1 MANYYQDNGNA
12 WASKTFNGYGE
23 WHGNYQGEYDKYF
36 NGDGT
41 LKSGYTQ
48 REIGSN
54 SNIGEVATY
63 GQQTEDDDD
72 GESQSWNYG
81 IFKTPQQAAAP
92 APAPTPAPTP
102 APAPAP
108 KPQPTGPVEHSPVI
122 KQAKERVNKYESNIK
137 DGTTSESIYDVGSN
151 SKKYDVGSHSKK
163 YNVGSNSKKYDVKS
177 NSENYA
183 KDSYINRDSKG
194 FNQYNFAS
202 KTFDGAS
209 NNSKLNSQ
217 DFFSKKKNNL
227 TASPQYKEF
236 MQ

>member
-12 WASKTFNGYGE
+12 WASKSFNGYSEQDSDYERMYGE
-23 WHGNYQGEYDKYF
+23 YF

-81 IFKTPQQAAAP
+81 IFKTPQQKAAP

-102 APAPAP
+102 APKPQP
-108 KPQPTGPVEHSPVI
+108 KPQPTGPVEHSPEI

-137 DGTTSESIYDVGSN
+137 DGTTSE
-151 SKKYDVGSHSKK
+151 
-163 YNVGSNSKKYDVKS
+163 
-177 NSENYA
+177 NYA
-183 KDSYINRDSKG
+183 KDSYINRDSKR

-209 NNSKLNSQ
+209 DNSKLNSQ

-227 TASPQYKEF
+227 TSSPEYKEF